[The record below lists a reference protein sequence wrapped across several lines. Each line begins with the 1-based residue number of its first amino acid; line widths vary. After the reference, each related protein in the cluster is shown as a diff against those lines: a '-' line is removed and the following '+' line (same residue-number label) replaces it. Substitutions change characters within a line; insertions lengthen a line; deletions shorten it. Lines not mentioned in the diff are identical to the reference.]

1 MTLKAFLLAERFENR
16 AQNAALYNFIQ
27 RRRLALP
34 DFPGRCKCPVSKWLM
49 INVKTRKKAGIFWRN
64 IKTLLDGV
72 FVISGIIKVEASVIS
87 RAEG

>member
-1 MTLKAFLLAERFENR
+1 MLAKRFENR
-16 AQNAALYNFIQ
+16 AQNAALYNFIK

-49 INVKTRKKAGIFWRN
+49 INVKTRKKAGLFWGN
-64 IKTLLDGV
+64 IKPLLDEV
-72 FVISGIIKVEASVIS
+72 SVISGIIKVEVSVIS